1 MAKSRFTPNQIMAVV
16 REINAERRPK
26 DVARKYGVSPTTLY
40 RWRAKFANKRKAS
53 GDRIRLLEIENRQ
66 LKSKFAELT
75 LDYYSL
81 RSALIKEA
89 TGDC

>member
-16 REINAERRPK
+16 LEINAERRPK

-40 RWRAKFANKRKAS
+40 RWRAKLEDKANPP
-53 GDRIRLLEIENRQ
+53 GDRVRLLENENRQ
-66 LKSKFAELT
+66 LKSKFAELK

-81 RSALIKEA
+81 RAALIKDTRGES
-89 TGDC
+89 

>member
-1 MAKSRFTPNQIMAVV
+1 MAVV
-16 REINAERRPK
+16 REITTERRPK
-26 DVARKYGVSPTTLY
+26 DVARKYGVSTTTLY
-40 RWRAKFANKRKAS
+40 RWRAKLADKKKPT

-66 LKSKFAELT
+66 LKSKCAELT

-89 TGDC
+89 KGDC